1 MSDFEIQEDHPSVP
15 FNVTDTDG
23 NVIFRDAL
31 TFPNMAALRN
41 ASTAERKV
49 MMEER
54 YNAHLAVLE
63 TTRLAP
69 ILEPEA
75 EDPPV
80 EE

>member
-23 NVIFRDAL
+23 NIIFRDAL

-54 YNAHLAVLE
+54 YNAHFAVLE
-63 TTRLAP
+63 TMRLAP

>member
-1 MSDFEIQEDHPSVP
+1 MTDFNIQEDHPSVP
-15 FNVTDTDG
+15 FNVTDADG

-49 MMEER
+49 MMQER
-54 YNAHLAVLE
+54 YATYLALVEELRN
-63 TTRLAP
+63 TP
-69 ILEPEA
+69 PEV
-75 EDPPV
+75 EDPLV